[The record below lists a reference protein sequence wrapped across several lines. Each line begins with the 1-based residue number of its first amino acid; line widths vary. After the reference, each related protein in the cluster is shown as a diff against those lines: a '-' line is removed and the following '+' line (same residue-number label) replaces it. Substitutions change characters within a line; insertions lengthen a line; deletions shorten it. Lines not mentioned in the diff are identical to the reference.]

1 MSDGT
6 SSISPYKGV
15 ARATESVSARREATP
30 GHHTLRAHCDTAV
43 ADVSEEPCASC
54 QPILCTIELEPRKTS
69 LSQALCSWFRRDAP
83 PRVSPSRPRPR
94 GPPLALGLASPP
106 RSCPSGSGS
115 VVGPPHL
122 AAEADSARLR
132 RPDRGRAA
140 ARRGPDRATSSA
152 ARRRPHVPG
161 THSHT
166 AHHAHAAARG
176 PWPPRRSAESTYR
189 QAALARFGPASEG
202 LRASDRTDR
211 TAAPPGTNPNFRQA
225 RSNP

>member
-1 MSDGT
+1 MRQGKLHSLRLYVLG
-6 SSISPYKGV
+6 
-15 ARATESVSARREATP
+15 SAETHPPSAGPERRPVPA
-30 GHHTLRAHCDTAV
+30 
-43 ADVSEEPCASC
+43 
-54 QPILCTIELEPRKTS
+54 
-69 LSQALCSWFRRDAP
+69 
-83 PRVSPSRPRPR
+83 RPR

-106 RSCPSGSGS
+106 RSRPSGSGS
-115 VVGPPHL
+115 AVGPPHL

-140 ARRGPDRATSSA
+140 ARRGPDRATSA

-161 THSHT
+161 THT
-166 AHHAHAAARG
+166 AHPHAHAAARG